1 MRLPVD
7 ELVRKYKDNL
17 FRAAFSIC
25 RNTEDAEDVVQDT
38 YIQYMDSSRQFESE
52 EHIKAW
58 LLRTAI
64 NKSKNTVRSF
74 WRRNRGDIGEYLE
87 EIPFPE
93 PEDRQLVEAVMSLPQ
108 PYRIVIHLYYQED
121 YPVKDI
127 ARILNIPAGTVKSR
141 LARGRKILKDILGE
155 D

>member
-7 ELVRKYKDNL
+7 ELVKKYKDNV
-17 FRAAFSIC
+17 FRAAFSVC
-25 RNTEDAEDVVQDT
+25 RNAEDAEDIVQDT

-64 NKSKNTVRSF
+64 NKSKNIVLSF
-74 WRRNRGDIGEYLE
+74 WHRNRVDMDKYLE
-87 EIPFPE
+87 ETPFQE
-93 PEDRQLVEAVMSLPQ
+93 PADRQLVEAVMSLPKR
-108 PYRIVIHLYYQED
+108 YRIVIHLYYQED
-121 YPVKDI
+121 YQVNEI
-127 ARILNIPAGTVKSR
+127 AGILHIPAGTVKSR
-141 LARGRKILKDILGE
+141 LSRGRKILKDILKE